1 MSRIAKQPIDIP
13 EGVDVNI
20 NNGLISIKGP
30 KGEISMDLSSDINI
44 KKDDDKVNIEFSN
57 DSNAIA
63 GTTRSLIFN
72 NVIGVTK
79 GFEKSL
85 NLVGVGYKAE
95 IKNKILHLNLGFSH
109 PINYEYPDD
118 IEISTPSPT
127 EIIVKGISKQ
137 KVGQIAAEIRSFR
150 PPEPYKGKGVK
161 YSDEN
166 IIRKEAKK
174 K

>member
-13 EGVDVNI
+13 EGVDINI

-44 KKDDDKVNIEFSN
+44 KKDDDKVNIEFNN

-63 GTTRSLIFN
+63 GTTRSLLFN

-95 IKNKILHLNLGFSH
+95 IKNKILLL
-109 PINYEYPDD
+109 
-118 IEISTPSPT
+118 IEIFL
-127 EIIVKGISKQ
+127 IV
-137 KVGQIAAEIRSFR
+137 
-150 PPEPYKGKGVK
+150 
-161 YSDEN
+161 
-166 IIRKEAKK
+166 
-174 K
+174 